1 MGLRGVGAPR
11 LAVGLLAGLAFGVG
25 VGFFA
30 FEIVGAAPAFLHF
43 VSLLTH
49 GE

>member
-1 MGLRGVGAPR
+1 MGLRGVGVPR
-11 LAVGLLAGLAFGVG
+11 LAVGLLAGLAFG